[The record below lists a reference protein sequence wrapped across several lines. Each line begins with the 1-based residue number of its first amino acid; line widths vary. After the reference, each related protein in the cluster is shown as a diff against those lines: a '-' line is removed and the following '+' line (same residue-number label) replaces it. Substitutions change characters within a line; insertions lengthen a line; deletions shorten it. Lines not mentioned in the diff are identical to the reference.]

1 MKNNKFSTFEI
12 MKLLII
18 ILFFPFL
25 LLCQNINTDSGL
37 ITKKYEEGI
46 ENLIIKNQ
54 KIINKQD
61 GILGWRVQLTF
72 KSKKEEIKKTRI
84 NFIKLYPDI
93 PTYLTY
99 DPPYYRICVGN
110 FRTKNEALKLNN
122 FIRKNYIE
130 AYPVQKIIPLSLL
143 RN

>member
-1 MKNNKFSTFEI
+1 MKQ
-12 MKLLII
+12 LII
-18 ILFFPFL
+18 ILFLPIALFSQSKNEGKKL
-25 LLCQNINTDSGL
+25 IN
-37 ITKKYEEGI
+37 KKYEKGI
-46 ENLIIKNQ
+46 DSLIIKNQ
-54 KIINKQD
+54 NIINKKD

-72 KSKKEEIKKTRI
+72 KSTKEEIKKTRV
-84 NFIKLYPDI
+84 NFIKLYPEI

-122 FIRKNYIE
+122 FIRKNYVE
-130 AYPVQKIIPLSLL
+130 AYPVQKIIELNLL

>member
-1 MKNNKFSTFEI
+1 
-12 MKLLII
+12 MKLSLIL
-18 ILFFPFL
+18 LFFPL
-25 LLCQNINTDSGL
+25 SL
-37 ITKKYEEGI
+37 ISQITN
-46 ENLIIKNQ
+46 ENK
-54 KIINKQD
+54 KIINIKYERGLDSLILKNQNIINKKD

-72 KSKKEEIKKTRI
+72 KSTKEEIKKTRL
-84 NFIKLYPDI
+84 NFAKLYPDI

-122 FIRKNYIE
+122 FIRNNYIE
-130 AYPVQKIIPLSLL
+130 AYPVQKIIPISLL

>member
-25 LLCQNINTDSGL
+25 LLCQNINTDSEL
-37 ITKKYEEGI
+37 ITKKYEKGI

-54 KIINKQD
+54 KIINKKD

>member
-1 MKNNKFSTFEI
+1 MNNKFTTFDI
-12 MKLLII
+12 MRLSII
-18 ILFFPFL
+18 ILFLPFAVISQDRGSDKL
-25 LLCQNINTDSGL
+25 INI
-37 ITKKYEEGI
+37 KYENGI
-46 ENLIIKNQ
+46 DSLIIKNQ
-54 KIINKQD
+54 EIINKNE

-72 KSKKEEIKKTRI
+72 KSTKEEIKKIRV
-84 NFIKLYPDI
+84 NFRKLYPDI

-99 DPPYYRICVGN
+99 DPPYYKICVGD

-130 AYPVQKIIPLSLL
+130 AYPVQKIIPISLI

>member
-1 MKNNKFSTFEI
+1 
-12 MKLLII
+12 MKLFLI
-18 ILFFPFL
+18 ILFFPL
-25 LLCQNINTDSGL
+25 SLMSQINN
-37 ITKKYEEGI
+37 
-46 ENLIIKNQ
+46 ENK
-54 KIINKQD
+54 KIINIKYERGLDSLILKNQNIINKKD

-72 KSKKEEIKKTRI
+72 KSTKEEIKKTRL
-84 NFIKLYPDI
+84 NFRKLYPEI

-122 FIRKNYIE
+122 FIRNNYIE
-130 AYPVQKIIPLSLL
+130 AYPVQKIIPISLL